1 MNILFKKINHISKK
15 TFNLL
20 IVFLSTILI
29 QYELKSQTQ
38 FGITL
43 CGAEFGAGNLP
54 GVLGKD
60 YIYPS
65 QHDIQYFNQK
75 GAEIIQLPFR
85 WERLQKNLG
94 GPLDTTEIGY
104 INRFIDVCL
113 QHGTKVILI
122 MQNYGR
128 YKINGVE
135 YVVGSPQVS
144 QEHYKDFWKKFAEKF
159 TYKINIYA
167 YGIMSEPNNMQGYS
181 WYDAAQKAIYG
192 IREVDRHTTI
202 LVDGENYSNPFTWVA
217 YNDMLKYLRDP
228 INRLVF
234 NAHCYFDRD
243 FSGSYKDSYENS
255 GADEWIGVRRL
266 KPFVDW
272 LKQNSLRGYVG
283 EFGVPKNDTRWLTVM
298 NRFLEYIDANGLGGC
313 YWAAGR
319 WWNDYPLSIQPKHG
333 VDQPQLLVYQKYLQG
348 FNTTSASNYKATNS
362 NTSTTIT
369 SNSSR

>member
-1 MNILFKKINHISKK
+1 MNIKLFKISQFVKKVFKIC
-15 TFNLL
+15 
-20 IVFLSTILI
+20 VTILVVLLL
-29 QYELKSQTQ
+29 QSYAKAQTQ

-43 CGAEFGAGNLP
+43 CGAEFGQSNLP

-60 YIYPS
+60 YIYPTV
-65 QHDIQYFNQK
+65 HDIQYFNQK
-75 GAEIIQLPFR
+75 GAEIMQLPFR
-85 WERLQKNLG
+85 WERLQKKLG
-94 GPLDTTEIGY
+94 GPLDTAELGH

-113 QHGTKVILI
+113 QYGTKVILI

-128 YKINGVE
+128 YKIDGVE
-135 YVVGSPQVS
+135 YIVGSPQVT
-144 QEHYKDFWKKFAEKF
+144 QEHYRDFWKKFAEKF

-181 WYDAAQKAIYG
+181 WFDAAQKAIYA

-202 LVDGENYSNPFTWVA
+202 LVDGENFSNPSTWVA

-228 INRLVF
+228 INRIVF

-243 FSGSYKDSYENS
+243 FSGSYKESYENS
-255 GADEWIGVRRL
+255 GADEWTGVRRL

-272 LKQNSLRGYVG
+272 LKQNRLRGYVG
-283 EFGVPKNDTRWLTVM
+283 EFGVPKHDTRWLTVM

-319 WWNDYPLSIQPKHG
+319 WWNDYALSIQPKHG
-333 VDQPQLLVYQKYLQG
+333 VDQPQLLVFQKYLQG
-348 FNTTSASNYKATNS
+348 FNTISASNYHHTNS
-362 NTSTTIT
+362 NRQATSTAK
-369 SNSSR
+369 